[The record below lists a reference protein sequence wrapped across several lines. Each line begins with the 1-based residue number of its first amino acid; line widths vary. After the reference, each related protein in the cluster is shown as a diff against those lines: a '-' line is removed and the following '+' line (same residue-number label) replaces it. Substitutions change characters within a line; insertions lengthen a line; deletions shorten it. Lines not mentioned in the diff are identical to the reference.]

1 MFVLTYSLSLFIYTK
16 TFNKNQD
23 LLILEKAY
31 IDLNTYIHTEMTLMI
46 GPYKTE
52 IIMMLLI
59 KLGFHNLVQNRVPQT
74 VNAVSLL

>member
-1 MFVLTYSLSLFIYTK
+1 
-16 TFNKNQD
+16 
-23 LLILEKAY
+23 
-31 IDLNTYIHTEMTLMI
+31 MTLMI